1 LSDFATPWLAAAN
14 VVGWLA
20 AAMTLLTFHCN
31 DMLRLRLLALSSNV
45 AFVAYG
51 LAAGLLPV
59 LALHLLL
66 IPLNLLRLRQVRRV
80 LRVVA
85 SPVPVAAA
93 ASAPLGPTPASA
105 REAVA
110 RRAARAPLAGC
121 SSSLRKASRRTLP
134 AAAAPAPVHELAI
147 VTPLPARVPQRGGK
161 TIEAAA
167 VQGRIDELRPL
178 LAAGR
183 R

>member
-1 LSDFATPWLAAAN
+1 LSTVATLWLDAAN
-14 VVGWLA
+14 VIGWLA

-31 DMLRLRLLALSSNV
+31 DMLRLRLLALSANV

-66 IPLNLLRLRQVRRV
+66 IPLNLLRLRQVRRL
-80 LRVVA
+80 LR
-85 SPVPVAAA
+85 VAAA
-93 ASAPLGPTPASA
+93 PVRAAAAAPAPPGPAPASA
-105 REAVA
+105 REAVG
-110 RRAARAPLAGC
+110 RRAARAPLGSCA
-121 SSSLRKASRRTLP
+121 SSLRRANRRILV
-134 AAAAPAPVHELAI
+134 AATAPAPVRELAT
-147 VTPLPARVPQRGGK
+147 VTPLAARARQRDGK

-178 LAAGR
+178 RAAER
-183 R
+183 C